1 MDTLFYLPR
10 PSGTLLSLSM
20 PFAPKLPYPV
30 TTSPAALSTAHSL
43 LKSSITNHAKSLGFD
58 LVGFCKPKIEQK
70 YLDALDSWVKK
81 GAEADMQYMKDSE
94 KLAARSDLSKVLP
107 GVKSVIVLGVNYY
120 YDQPPLKRGYGR
132 VARYAAG
139 RDYHKVIGK
148 MLKKLVK
155 FLGQIEPDKNHKHKG
170 YVDTGPI
177 LERALAEQ
185 SGIGQI
191 GKNALVITREFG
203 SWIFLAEVLTTI
215 DLGLSSA
222 PNSPASF
229 SLATSTAST
238 VHRDAHSISDPSF
251 PPPSSSL
258 SSNSSSTPFPSPNT
272 DSPQTSLL
280 HKKPFGLCGQCT
292 KCITACP
299 TGAIIA
305 PGVIDS
311 RLCIS
316 YLTIENRKKI
326 PPHLAKKIK
335 KTRRLFG
342 CDICQEVC
350 PHNEAKQKPANLPPS
365 WHTTPMKP
373 VSEDAS
379 FILPASSPAS
389 SWPTRNHSK
398 PAPQKFAKQIS
409 LPPAPRASNFPHPIP
424 QPSITTPGIKIGK
437 SQNPQPLAQLPLKK
451 ILGIKSEQKFR
462 IYFSSTALMRT
473 KLKGLKRNARAIKN

>member
-1 MDTLFYLPR
+1 
-10 PSGTLLSLSM
+10 M
-20 PFAPKLPYPV
+20 PI
-30 TTSPAALSTAHSL
+30 PAL
-43 LKSSITNHAKSLGFD
+43 LKTSIANYAKSLGFD
-58 LVGFCKPKIEQK
+58 LVGVSPPKIEQK
-70 YLDALDSWVKK
+70 YLDTLDSWLKK
-81 GAEADMQYMKDSE
+81 GAAADMQYMKDPE

-120 YDQPPLKRGYGR
+120 YEQPPLKRGYGR

-155 FLGQIEPDKNHKHKG
+155 FLEQIEPDKNHKHKA

-191 GKNALVITREFG
+191 GKNALVISREFG

-215 DLGLSSA
+215 DLGFSSA
-222 PNSPASF
+222 PTAAVPGDDSPTPAS
-229 SLATSTAST
+229 SYATLPT
-238 VHRDAHSISDPSF
+238 
-251 PPPSSSL
+251 SS
-258 SSNSSSTPFPSPNT
+258 P
-272 DSPQTSLL
+272 L
-280 HKKPFGLCGQCT
+280 HQKPFGLCGQCT
-292 KCITACP
+292 KCIQACP

-326 PPHLAKKIK
+326 PAHLAKKIK

-350 PHNEAKQKPANLPPS
+350 PHNEAKQKP
-365 WHTTPMKP
+365 
-373 VSEDAS
+373 VSGDVFAS
-379 FILPASSPAS
+379 
-389 SWPTRNHSK
+389 RH
-398 PAPQKFAKQIS
+398 
-409 LPPAPRASNFPHPIP
+409 
-424 QPSITTPGIKIGK
+424 
-437 SQNPQPLAQLPLKK
+437 PQPLAQLPLKK
-451 ILGIKSEQKFR
+451 ILAIKSEQKFR
-462 IYFSSTALMRT
+462 INFSSTALMRT
-473 KLKGLKRNARAIKN
+473 KLKGLKRNARAITPALKTARAVKS

>member
-1 MDTLFYLPR
+1 M
-10 PSGTLLSLSM
+10 SIS
-20 PFAPKLPYPV
+20 A
-30 TTSPAALSTAHSL
+30 L
-43 LKSSITNHAKSLGFD
+43 LKTSITNHAKSLGFD
-58 LVGFCKPKIEQK
+58 LVGVSPPKIEQK
-70 YLDALDSWVKK
+70 YLDALDSWVKN
-81 GAEADMQYMKDSE
+81 GAAADMQYMKDPE
-94 KLAARSDLSKVLP
+94 KILARSDLNKILP

-148 MLKKLVK
+148 MLKSLVK
-155 FLGQIEPDKNHKHKG
+155 FLEQIEPDKNHKHKA

-191 GKNALVITREFG
+191 GKNSLVISREFG

-215 DLGLSSA
+215 DLGFSSA
-222 PNSPASF
+222 P
-229 SLATSTAST
+229 TAA
-238 VHRDAHSISDPSF
+238 VPGDA
-251 PPPSSSL
+251 
-258 SSNSSSTPFPSPNT
+258 SSTPTSSP
-272 DSPQTSLL
+272 L
-280 HKKPFGLCGQCT
+280 HKKTFGLCGQCT
-292 KCITACP
+292 KCIQACP

-326 PPHLAKKIK
+326 PAHLAKKIK

-350 PHNEAKQKPANLPPS
+350 PHNEAKQKPVRGDVFASLPAAPVSNRNLQ
-365 WHTTPMKP
+365 KP
-373 VSEDAS
+373 V
-379 FILPASSPAS
+379 
-389 SWPTRNHSK
+389 
-398 PAPQKFAKQIS
+398 PQKFAKQIS
-409 LPPAPRASNFPHPIP
+409 LPPSPRASNFPHPIP
-424 QPSITTPGIKIGK
+424 QSSITSPEIKIAN
-437 SQNPQPLAQLPLKK
+437 SQTPQPLDQLSLKK

-462 IYFSSTALMRT
+462 INFSSTALMRT
-473 KLKGLKRNARAIKN
+473 KLKGLKRNARAIKNTLPLKRSPHDQAPPPSPQCPRQHQ